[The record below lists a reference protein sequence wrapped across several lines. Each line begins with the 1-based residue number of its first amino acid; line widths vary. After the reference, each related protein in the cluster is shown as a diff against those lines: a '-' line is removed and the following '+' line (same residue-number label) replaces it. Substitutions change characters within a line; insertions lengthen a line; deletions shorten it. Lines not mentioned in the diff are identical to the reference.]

1 MHFKYYMS
9 GVPNIITVVIHSH
22 ANTGTSS
29 TILSECDNFKLNKQI
44 VLCFFFVFF
53 LQNTNY
59 FVSFSCSISKNIF
72 KQCQS
77 RIYN

>member
-44 VLCFFFVFF
+44 VLCFFLFCFF
-53 LQNTNY
+53 TKYQLL
-59 FVSFSCSISKNIF
+59 C
-72 KQCQS
+72 
-77 RIYN
+77 